1 VGSLTRLLRDAK
13 RPGFDWGFSGEVGTR
28 PEWYECAC
36 CPPNVIRLVA
46 SLGHYFATANT
57 RLSAPA
63 IQIHQYGSL
72 EMQLDLPGGSAFL
85 RMQTNYPWDGG
96 ILIDIQRVPVGLTW
110 SLELRRPG
118 WAPGHTL
125 SVNGAPIECE
135 PDECGYLRLGRDWQ
149 PGDRV
154 ELSLPLGPYLV
165 ESHPHVDATRGCAA
179 IQLGPLV
186 YRLEARDQPSGVNL
200 LDVAIDLHSPLRTS
214 WHPYELGGVLAV
226 HASGYHLPPSAWQA
240 PGTFAANG
248 APFHCENSYLT
259 LPAVYAI
266 MIIIR

>member
-1 VGSLTRLLRDAK
+1 MGSLTRLLRDAK

-165 ESHPHVDATRGCAA
+165 ESHPRVDATRGCPPSSSAHWSTA
-179 IQLGPLV
+179 LKRATSPPASTCWTWPSTCT
-186 YRLEARDQPSGVNL
+186 ARCVPAGT
-200 LDVAIDLHSPLRTS
+200 PTS
-214 WHPYELGGVLAV
+214 W
-226 HASGYHLPPSAWQA
+226 
-240 PGTFAANG
+240 AA
-248 APFHCENSYLT
+248 C
-259 LPAVYAI
+259 
-266 MIIIR
+266 